1 MKNFIRSALVILV
14 FGLVA
19 CTKKEVKE
27 VVIAVSP
34 EDVVKNFVQ
43 VSGQAKEVLDKSKL
57 VELCTGEMKTA
68 FENMND
74 EQFRMYY
81 LNGNI
86 SIQELKVLS
95 VNRDKNKAVVHYQV
109 AVENRQGTDITK
121 EVNEREVDLIESP
134 SGWLIES
141 IRPKGTD
148 KLVFSK
154 GMIF

>member
-1 MKNFIRSALVILV
+1 MKNLILSAFVIL
-14 FGLVA
+14 FFSFLG

-27 VVIAVSP
+27 VVVTVSP

-43 VSGQAKEVLDKSKL
+43 VSGQAKEVLDKNKL
-57 VELCTGEMKTA
+57 VELCTGEMKVA
-68 FENMND
+68 FESMNED
-74 EQFRMYY
+74 QFRMYY

-121 EVNEREVDLIESP
+121 EINEREVDLIESP

>member
-1 MKNFIRSALVILV
+1 
-14 FGLVA
+14 
-19 CTKKEVKE
+19 
-27 VVIAVSP
+27 
-34 EDVVKNFVQ
+34 
-43 VSGQAKEVLDKSKL
+43 
-57 VELCTGEMKTA
+57 A
-68 FENMND
+68 FESMND

-109 AVENRQGTDITK
+109 AVENRQGTDVTK
-121 EVNEREVDLIESP
+121 EMNEREVDLIESP